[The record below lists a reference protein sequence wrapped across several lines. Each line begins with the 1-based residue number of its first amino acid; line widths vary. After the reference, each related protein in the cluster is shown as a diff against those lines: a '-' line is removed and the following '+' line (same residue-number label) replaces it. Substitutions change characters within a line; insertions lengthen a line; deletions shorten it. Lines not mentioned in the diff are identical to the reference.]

1 MQKYA
6 VVYVKYAELYI
17 LHILHLYALPTL
29 LMEWERKAIKAEA
42 SPWLLYFQ
50 WLAVMA
56 MPLARTGQN
65 PPDPSLA
72 RMFHYIEIYYQMFV
86 IDCSI
91 LSIISI

>member
-17 LHILHLYALPTL
+17 LHIFHLYALPTL
-29 LMEWERKAIKAEA
+29 LMEWKRKARKAEA

-56 MPLARTGQN
+56 MPLALTGQN

-72 RMFHYIEIYYQMFV
+72 IRFHYFEI
-86 IDCSI
+86 
-91 LSIISI
+91 